1 MYHNLR
7 LWTGHAPW
15 FREGVS
21 PLPLEMTVFRKAC
34 KHARDVNQGSYLL
47 YRYWQSYFLND
58 TVLVSFKT
66 ATVGP
71 KVWKVSCCPSRDK
84 APSPECSFLRLEG
97 PSRTCKAVR
106 APCPL
111 RPHLG
116 SQAPTHPE
124 NTQDQDGSFQSLTLR
139 VTITHV
145 LQLISGSILKR
156 FLDYKSLN
164 VPGSPAVK
172 THPFNA
178 GGFNPWGTE
187 IPHASQGK
195 KNLNRKKSLSIWTSQ
210 LKGFLTGVKTTV
222 NPISLYWA
230 QRFSTNTF
238 QYS

>member
-1 MYHNLR
+1 M
-7 LWTGHAPW
+7 
-15 FREGVS
+15 
-21 PLPLEMTVFRKAC
+21 
-34 KHARDVNQGSYLL
+34 
-47 YRYWQSYFLND
+47 
-58 TVLVSFKT
+58 
-66 ATVGP
+66 
-71 KVWKVSCCPSRDK
+71 SCCPSRDK
-84 APSPECSFLRLEG
+84 APPPEGSFLRLEG

>member
-1 MYHNLR
+1 MQGTWIKDPTYCIVTDNPTSWTILYWCHSKLLLLDQRYEKWAAALHETRR
-7 LWTGHAPW
+7 LHQNVVFFDWKVLQGPARPS
-15 FREGVS
+15 G
-21 PLPLEMTVFRKAC
+21 PLPL
-34 KHARDVNQGSYLL
+34 
-47 YRYWQSYFLND
+47 
-58 TVLVSFKT
+58 T
-66 ATVGP
+66 ASSWVPGTY
-71 KVWKVSCCPSRDK
+71 PSW
-84 APSPECSFLRLEG
+84 E
-97 PSRTCKAVR
+97 
-106 APCPL
+106 
-111 RPHLG
+111 
-116 SQAPTHPE
+116 HPG
-124 NTQDQDGSFQSLTLR
+124 QDGSFQSLTLR